1 MKHDIEE
8 RKLSDI
14 LPDEGE
20 SSARAIRKVVK
31 IGCVV
36 NAMLMCLKL
45 CAGYFGHSDALVA
58 DGFHSLNDL
67 AADIIMLV
75 FVGIS
80 YKAADS
86 KYSYGYGKF
95 ETFSSFLISAFL
107 IVIGCTIAFEA
118 VETIVGYFN
127 GEVLEQ
133 PDIWTVVV
141 VLVAM
146 ACKEG
151 LFRFY
156 SYSGKKENCT
166 ALVANAWHHRSDAF
180 ASIATLIGVTFSH
193 FFGPAYRILDPV
205 ASLVLAIFILV
216 PAVRLF
222 HPAFRELMERS
233 LAESDVD
240 KAKAVAKS
248 VTGVEGINSI
258 RSRKVGHHLVF
269 DLSIKVAPS
278 LTIKEGEEIS
288 HNVEEALKKAFCKHI
303 IVTVN
308 LSAG

>member
-205 ASLVLAIFILV
+205 ASLVLAVFILV